1 MGKRGFTLGVAT
13 VLALAAEAEAAP
25 EGCTAP
31 IYVWELQLEQVA
43 ADDGQPD
50 LRAVAT
56 ALGTQATL
64 RGGWI
69 DPARPNEPVRIDLV
83 GSTDGAGLT
92 VMAEQIE

>member
-1 MGKRGFTLGVAT
+1 MNKSWFALAAG
-13 VLALAAEAEAAP
+13 LALASDAEAAP
-25 EGCTAP
+25 ERCTAT

-50 LRAVAT
+50 LSAIAT

-64 RGGWI
+64 RGGFR
-69 DPARPNEPVRIDLV
+69 DPARPSEPVRIDLV

-92 VMAEQIE
+92 VRAERSE

>member
-1 MGKRGFTLGVAT
+1 MSKWGFSLVA
-13 VLALAAEAEAAP
+13 VLALASEAEATP
-25 EGCTAP
+25 ECIAP

-43 ADDGQPD
+43 ADEGQPD
-50 LRAVAT
+50 LQAVAT

-92 VMAEQIE
+92 VRAEHSE